1 MQVKKEKILLRS
13 SKNRVIAGVCGGLGD
28 FFKIDPTVIR
38 IIFIF
43 ITLFGGSGGLL
54 YLILWL
60 IIPSEKKDKEAQY
73 IIRKNAKEIKEEAQ
87 EIIKKGKNYSQ
98 KQEGRLILG
107 VILIILGIMFLL
119 ENFNIFHLEQLFKL
133 WPLVLIIIAL
143 GILFQKDE

>member
-13 SKNRVIAGVCGGLGD
+13 SKNRVIAGVCGGLGN

-38 IIFIF
+38 IIFIL

-60 IIPSEKKDKEAQY
+60 IIPSEKKDKEAQDM
-73 IIRKNAKEIKEEAQ
+73 IRENAKEIKEEAQ

-107 VILIILGIMFLL
+107 VVLIILGVMFLL

-143 GILFQKDE
+143 GILFPKNE